1 MDSLEKSWIEVV
13 NKSWIVMNN
22 YFFLS
27 AYVVESWLGHGRV
40 WLGHGR
46 VWLGHGRV
54 WLGRGRVWLSIG
66 RVLGEYGWVMVT
78 LGSPSIVYP

>member
-13 NKSWIVMNN
+13 NKSWIVMKI

-40 WLGHGR
+40 WLGRGR
-46 VWLGHGRV
+46 VWLGHGYS
-54 WLGRGRVWLSIG
+54 WFAIHDSSTTQ
-66 RVLGEYGWVMVT
+66 EPT
-78 LGSPSIVYP
+78 LGVGPLW